1 MHIDEMGQTK
11 NMHIKM
17 GEALP
22 IPVEA
27 TLYRNKIEKKD
38 SICVQYLF
46 SIHAKIATIINKAKN

>member
-27 TLYRNKIEKKD
+27 TLYRNKIEKRFHLCSIFIFNSCQD
-38 SICVQYLF
+38 SD
-46 SIHAKIATIINKAKN
+46 NN